1 MRHIARVM
9 TTQDNNGRAD
19 SGAGFLT
26 FCGELLFV
34 LLLFACGALLLAF

>member
-1 MRHIARVM
+1 M
-9 TTQDNNGRAD
+9 TTQDYNGRTK